1 VLRACQREAERL
13 SLVRGYFEFI
23 TSHSVLVLAISAVIG
38 LAFVPFILTLT
49 RDTSPD
55 AFIPPDNPAVA
66 LKRQVEESFGVTEPI
81 AVAIIRDRPGGI
93 FHPDTL
99 RLICSLTQFI
109 QQLPDIAPGDV
120 LSLATEYGVYF
131 GDDREPGFDR
141 LLKQIPETPSEMAV
155 LKADVLGY
163 ELFRGTL
170 VAADGSAA
178 CIVVRL
184 RDEARAK
191 DVYQAIARL
200 IREARATDEQLVVA
214 GEPVVRAIM
223 GRAVSDDALRMNLV
237 CPVAMVILIVLAYR
251 TVRATVITLAA
262 VGGAS
267 AIALGL
273 MSASH
278 VPVYIVTNGIFVVI
292 MALAVDN
299 SFHLIGQ
306 YYEEQLDLRGRSKQE
321 IIVDACMILWFP
333 VVITSFTDLAG
344 FVGLYTG
351 GLMPPIMYF
360 GLFTCIGVL
369 GALLYWGTVVP
380 AGLMIRPLRM
390 SPIFLKRRGASQ
402 QKGADWVGAAL
413 GGCGELVFRRAGWV
427 LAIATAVLAVS
438 GWGASKLVIN
448 DARILAFK
456 DQHPLVQASRILN
469 QRFDGTTHLNILVSA
484 AETGAMLRP
493 DVLRR
498 ISDLEAFTE
507 TLPRVGGTHSVA
519 GWVKR
524 AHQKMHQE
532 DPAFYAI
539 PDDPEDTRY
548 YLDVLG
554 GATSPMARLLH
565 EVIDPTYTQ
574 ANLIVRMRSSEFIH
588 ERAVIQPL
596 QAYLDRNFADGSLR
610 AQLAGRA
617 NLDYQ
622 WLSLIGVSHARSVL
636 PSLACVLLLTGLMF
650 RSVAAGILCTVT
662 AGVAVVIIYAVM
674 GFGGIP
680 LGVGSSMFASIAIG
694 SGVNFPVHILDRF
707 RHGLRFPEAVPILV
721 VRDTLASSGRPLFF
735 TALVIG
741 AGFLLLCVS
750 EFRTLNEFG
759 LLIGTAMLVSFAASM
774 TLLPALVAI
783 IKPAFVWPRPQKT

>member
-1 VLRACQREAERL
+1 VFRVCQASANRQ
-13 SLVRGYFEFI
+13 SPVRGYFEFI
-23 TSHSVLVLAISAVIG
+23 TSHSVPVLAVCAVIG

-55 AFIPPDNPAVA
+55 AFIPPDHPAMA

-81 AVAIIRDRPGGI
+81 AVTIIRDLPGGI
-93 FHPDTL
+93 FRPDTL
-99 RLICSLTQFI
+99 RLIRSLTESI

-141 LLKQIPETPSEMAV
+141 LLRQIPETPPELEA

-184 RDEARAK
+184 RDEARVS

-223 GRAVSDDALRMNLV
+223 GRAVSDDAFRMNLV
-237 CPVAMVILIVLAYR
+237 CPVAMAILIVLAYR
-251 TVRATVITLAA
+251 TMRATVITLAA

-267 AIALGL
+267 AFALGL

-278 VPVYIVTNGIFVVI
+278 VPIYIVTNGIFVVI

-321 IIVDACMILWFP
+321 IIVDACMLLWFP

-351 GLMPPIMYF
+351 GLMPPIRYF

-390 SPIFLKRRGASQ
+390 SPVFLNRRGTAH
-402 QKGADWVGAAL
+402 QKGADWIGAAL
-413 GGCGELVFRRAGWV
+413 GACGEFVVRRSRLV

-456 DQHPLVQASRILN
+456 DNHPLVQASRILN
-469 QRFDGTTHLNILVSA
+469 QRFDGTTHLNIIVSA
-484 AETGAMLRP
+484 AEKGAMLRP

-565 EVIDPTYTQ
+565 EVIDPTYTH
-574 ANLIVRMRSSEFIH
+574 ANLIVRMRSSEYIH

-596 QAYLDRNFADGSLR
+596 QAYLDRHFRTGLLR
-610 AQLAGRA
+610 AELAGRA
-617 NLDYQ
+617 NLDYH
-622 WLSLIGVSHARSVL
+622 WLSLIGASHFRSVL
-636 PSLACVLLLTGLMF
+636 PSLASVLVLTGLMF
-650 RSVAAGILCTVT
+650 RSVVAGVLCTVT
-662 AGVAVVIIYAVM
+662 ASVAVVIIYALM
-674 GFGGIP
+674 GFAGIP

-707 RHGLRFPEAVPILV
+707 RHGLRATEAAPILV
-721 VRDTLASSGRPLFF
+721 FRDALASSGRPLFF

-750 EFRTLNEFG
+750 EFRTLIEFG
-759 LLIGTAMLVSFAASM
+759 LLIGTAMLVSFVASM
-774 TLLPALVAI
+774 TLLPALVAA
-783 IKPAFVWPRPQKT
+783 IKPAFVWRQPQKT